1 MVFTTTKGVLMN
13 STFWRNTGLKSLAS
27 ALVSVLVFTSSASAQ
42 AAASK
47 ATPDPGLVGTLTKQL
62 GVTPE
67 QATGGAGALFSLA
80 KGNLSA
86 ADFSKISSV
95 VPGMNGFLNAAP
107 KAEPKAAEQPK
118 AEPSSGA
125 SNLGPL
131 SGAASAAGSA
141 GASAASAASGAGGGI
156 LSLGNS
162 FKALGMSPDMA
173 TKFAPVMQQYL
184 GSKGG
189 SGVASI
195 FSKAVGL

>member
-1 MVFTTTKGVLMN
+1 MKGVLMN
-13 STFWRNTGLKSLAS
+13 ATLWRNTRLRNLAIV
-27 ALVSVLVFTSSASAQ
+27 LFSVLVFTSSASAQ

-47 ATPDPGLVGTLTKQL
+47 ATPDPGLVGRLTKQL

-95 VPGMNGFLNAAP
+95 VPGMSGFLNAAP
-107 KAEPKAAEQPK
+107 KTEPKAEQPK

-131 SGAASAAGSA
+131 SGAASAAGAA
-141 GASAASAASGAGGGI
+141 GGSAASAASGAGGGI

-173 TKFAPVMQQYL
+173 TKFAPVVQQYL